1 MLKKIYRLYLLNY
14 KGIHHLFTLSLL
26 FTVFYLT
33 WGFSIFREF
42 FICSLALALN
52 FYLTNWCIRKS
63 GIEEVIEE
71 EISKLDLN

>member
-1 MLKKIYRLYLLNY
+1 M
-14 KGIHHLFTLSLL
+14 
-26 FTVFYLT
+26 FYLT

-71 EISKLDLN
+71 EISKLDN